1 MTGNLLG
8 EQFEQ
13 YVFNQIRDRQ
23 ELSASGFGTSL
34 KTSDQIQ
41 VLNNKNSFLK
51 LASGVDFFGVTP
63 IPTQQEAIDQR
74 IIDED
79 EDFVEPDNYVETR
92 SNTLSEIGI
101 GKYKLLEEQI
111 KENNKRQSIKANEKL
126 INLGF
131 SAKERKNL
139 GLGSTLA
146 KKSILFGGLG
156 ELRGGSITK
165 RSGINTSNDLW
176 DNTSAYGLGGSQF
189 GKQPMPGI
197 TSATIDCINR
207 GSIRSASITIKA
219 YNTFQ
224 FQLLELLYLRLG
236 FTMMLE
242 WGHSKYMDGGVLNT
256 VGSTLI
262 EDMFFDDK
270 GYSQLEVLETIEEYR
285 QKYAG
290 NYDGFFGRV
299 TNFSWDFNPDGT
311 YNINLKLVTL
321 GDIIESLQIN
331 IPTQILS
338 FSNNTDGDSV
348 NSNSTLEKWLDDEVK
363 ADVKNRAVWAN
374 GKYIN
379 LKNINYS
386 TATPFEY
393 TGKTTTNQSQQ
404 RIRENKE
411 KTAYE
416 KLLKDDPWRT
426 SKLGITD
433 GLTNE
438 NSYFVTFQ
446 TLLEKIF
453 DNVIPRI
460 ENKSSTPILG
470 MGFDEK
476 LNIVSA
482 QPNQMSFDLSVCFV
496 KPQIYVT
503 SITPPA
509 DIQATYIKDFFV
521 LEKDGDE
528 DLFYGQLM
536 NVYLNFDFVK
546 KQLNRSTD
554 KEGMLSL
561 FKFLESICSGI
572 NNSLGNVNKIE
583 PIINAE
589 KNEIVFIDQ
598 NPIRGNAKI
607 IQKLLDIVPDPTDVV
622 PFQVYGVDSS
632 KNQSNFVKSFKF
644 DTKIDSKLASMI
656 TIGTTAGGSQSKVT
670 DGTAFSNW
678 NAGLIDRFQK
688 KIIPPKK
695 FLTPSQEAEAAE
707 ANFDDQIRNE
717 IATWWGDTN
726 VTKETKRT
734 QIGTQA
740 NNSLEVLGQEE
751 TNPDKLSWDIQK
763 KKQGRQVKLSRSNTK
778 SGVYKGYS
786 FKGRTLP
793 SLQSAYI
800 QWKKTDGK
808 NVLASEDVNLSS
820 SYQSWLA
827 FAFSG
832 TIVGKENTDRKAF
845 SIAPKEAMYLN
856 LSNSNFYKQGKQAF
870 KEYIRL
876 RDQKIY
882 RITGSPS
889 NQQGFIPVELSLTLD
904 GLSGIKIYQKI
915 NIDQKFLPSEY
926 KSSALSGTLDFI
938 IQKVNHKIAEEK
950 WETSLSTIS
959 IPPTKTVNNEVI
971 DDGLFTFLGISN
983 GVNLTGD
990 RTITGTAPRIL
1001 ATELTP
1007 SSKIKEELKSSEA
1020 LRLKAYDD
1028 PGANSGLPITIGYGQ
1043 TFYAPSQ
1050 QYTRDGELKT
1060 QGGKSFD
1067 RLKSGTNLIQRGDT
1081 ITEQSA
1087 DSAFNQIANN
1097 FGSVMI
1103 KAGKLKV
1110 PMTQNEYDALLHF
1123 SYNAGK
1129 YPSSAKAPLYK
1140 LIRDKDYVSAG
1151 AQLERTITGT
1161 KDKPNLLLSRRQKE
1175 ADIWFTNNPGN
1186 TSNSYSSIIPTFTF
1200 PTI

>member
-8 EQFEQ
+8 EQFEN
-13 YVFNQIRDRQ
+13 YVFDQIRDRQ
-23 ELSASGFGTSL
+23 ELNASGFGTSL
-34 KTSDQIQ
+34 KTPDQIQ

-63 IPTQQEAIDQR
+63 IPTQQEAIDQGL
-74 IIDED
+74 INEN
-79 EDFVEPDNYVETR
+79 EDFTENFSIPGLR
-92 SNTLSEIGI
+92 GSTLSEIGI

-111 KENNKRQSIKANEKL
+111 IENNKIQSAKGNEKL
-126 INLGF
+126 KNLGF
-131 SAKERKNL
+131 SPKQINSL

-156 ELRGGSITK
+156 ELKGGSITK
-165 RSGINTSNDLW
+165 RSGINTSTNLW
-176 DNTSAYGLGGSQF
+176 DTTSAYGLGGSQF

-197 TSATIDCINR
+197 TSATVDCINR
-207 GSIRSASITIKA
+207 GSIRSANITIKA

-242 WGHSKYMDGGVLNT
+242 WGHSKYVDGDVLNT

-270 GYSQLEVLETIEEYR
+270 GYSQLEVLKTIEEYR
-285 QKYAG
+285 KKYSG

-379 LKNINYS
+379 LKNLNYNP
-386 TATPFEY
+386 AVPFKY
-393 TGKTTTNQSQQ
+393 KGKTTVNQNHQ
-404 RIRENKE
+404 RVRVNAEKE
-411 KTAYE
+411 AYD
-416 KLLKDDPWRT
+416 KLLKEEPWRT
-426 SKLGITD
+426 SKLGITE

-453 DNVIPRI
+453 DNVIPRV

-482 QPNQMSFDLSVCFV
+482 QPNQISFDLSVCFV
-496 KPQIYVT
+496 KPMIYLP
-503 SITPPA
+503 SINKSSLESA
-509 DIQATYIKDFFV
+509 YVKDFFV

-554 KEGMLSL
+554 KEGMISL
-561 FKFLESICSGI
+561 FKFLESICDGI
-572 NNSLGNVNKIE
+572 NSSLGNVNKIE

-598 NPIRGNAKI
+598 NPIRGNAKV
-607 IQKLLDIVPDPTDVV
+607 IQKLLDLVPDPTDVV
-622 PFQVYGVDSS
+622 PFQIYGIDSS

-695 FLTPSQEAEAAE
+695 FLTPAQEEEAAE
-707 ANFDDQIRNE
+707 ANFDDQTRE
-717 IATWWGDTN
+717 ILANWWGKTDVAEKTDRNN
-726 VTKETKRT
+726 VGTKAR
-734 QIGTQA
+734 A
-740 NNSLEVLGQEE
+740 AFRVLGQEE
-751 TNPDKLSWDIQK
+751 TNPDKLSWDIK
-763 KKQGRQVKLSRSNTK
+763 SGRQGRKTHLSRFNTK
-778 SGVYKGYS
+778 SGEYKGYS
-786 FKGRTLP
+786 FEFLN
-793 SLQSAYI
+793 LIQFQANYI
-800 QWKKTDGK
+800 QWKKTIGK
-808 NVLASEDVNLSS
+808 NILASEDVNLSS
-820 SYQSWLA
+820 SYQSWLT
-827 FAFSG
+827 FAFG
-832 TIVGKENTDRKAF
+832 GNIVGKENTDGEAF
-845 SIAPKEAMYLN
+845 KVQQKEAMYLN
-856 LSNSNFYKQGKQAF
+856 LSNANFYKQGKQAF

-915 NIDQKFLPSEY
+915 NIEQKFLPSEY
-926 KSSALSGTLDFI
+926 QTSALSGTLDFI

-1007 SSKIKEELKSSEA
+1007 SSKVKEELKSSEA

-1028 PGANSGLPITIGYGQ
+1028 PGSNSGLPITIGYGQ
-1043 TFYAPSQ
+1043 TFYAPGQ
-1050 QYTRDGELKT
+1050 QYTRNGELKT

-1103 KAGKLKV
+1103 TAGKLIV

-1151 AQLERTITGT
+1151 AQLERTLVGNE
-1161 KDKPNLLLSRRQKE
+1161 DKPNLWLSRRQKE
-1175 ADIWFTNNPGN
+1175 ADIWYTNNPGN
-1186 TSNSYSSIIPTFTF
+1186 TPNNYIPTFPIMV
-1200 PTI
+1200 PTL